1 MDLLYLFLLMPVS
14 IFIINIILNI
24 YKLDNN
30 CIQYKILNGIKI
42 ALYIFLAIFI
52 TYMTFEYS
60 NIGIFEVMAI
70 IGAISLLISSISIL
84 IVNLIY
90 RIVKKKNITNNIVLT
105 ILYTAFLIF
114 SFIYIYLSIY
124 LSYKF

>member
-52 TYMTFEYS
+52 TYMTFECS

-70 IGAISLLISSISIL
+70 IGAISLLISSVSTL
-84 IVNLIY
+84 IINLIY
-90 RIVKKKNITNNIVLT
+90 KIMKKKSISQNIILT
-105 ILYTAFLIF
+105 ILYIAFLIF